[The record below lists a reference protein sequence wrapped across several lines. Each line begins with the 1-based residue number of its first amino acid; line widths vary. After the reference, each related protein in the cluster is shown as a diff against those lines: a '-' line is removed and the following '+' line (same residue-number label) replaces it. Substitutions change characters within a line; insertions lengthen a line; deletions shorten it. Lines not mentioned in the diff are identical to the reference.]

1 MKTTLYKLGLFC
13 SLLGM
18 VVCAKADIN
27 VRVSVKFILGSSG
40 QLPSNSGGF
49 GAQSVALVNN
59 NAVIS
64 NINYANELLRANGRG
79 YQFQLTEIQNVS
91 GWSSFFNLAARDGG
105 NKAALENTATSNAT
119 TRAQFFWRDNAIN
132 VYINNTSSGY
142 CSFPGDGSVIFIGS
156 AAYDTLIIHEIGHYF
171 SLAHTHSGEQ
181 FLNSDNSPCDDGCAC
196 AKLLGGNTDGF
207 SDTLPDHECWNR
219 AQMVAANPGAST
231 TQIDNTFLNIMSY
244 HLPQDRFT
252 SGQLDAWADT
262 GNSSRFNAVTGRTRF
277 VDRDNTGIFQFGT
290 SALPYETVA
299 QGVSSA
305 AASGDIVL
313 IRPGHYNETMTI
325 TKALTLRA
333 TRGTAVIGLP

>member
-1 MKTTLYKLGLFC
+1 
-13 SLLGM
+13 
-18 VVCAKADIN
+18 
-27 VRVSVKFILGSSG
+27 
-40 QLPSNSGGF
+40 
-49 GAQSVALVNN
+49 
-59 NAVIS
+59 
-64 NINYANELLRANGRG
+64 LLRANGRG

-91 GWSSFFNLAARDGG
+91 GWSSFFNLSARNQA
-105 NKAALENTATSNAT
+105 NKEALENTATSNAT
-119 TRAQFFWRDNAIN
+119 TRAQFFWRDNAVN

-142 CSFPGDGSVIFIGS
+142 CSFPGSGSAVFIGS
-156 AAYDTLIIHEIGHYF
+156 AAYDTLIIHEIGHHF
-171 SLAHTHSGEQ
+171 ALAHTHSGEQ
-181 FLNSDNSPCDDGCAC
+181 YLNSDDSPCSDGCAC
-196 AKLLGGNTDGF
+196 AQLVGGNTDGF
-207 SDTLPDHECWNR
+207 SDTLPDHECWTR
-219 AQMVAANPGAST
+219 GQMVANNPGATT

-252 SGQLDAWADT
+252 SGQLDTWADT
-262 GNSSRFNAVTGRTRF
+262 GNGSRFNTVTGRTRF